1 MKTFRRLVNV
11 RGRVPRRALA
21 DVARREPLLFT
32 PGPLTTSHTTK
43 QAMQVDLGSRD
54 GGMVHA
60 VRDIRER
67 LLAMAHVSQ
76 DAGYECVLMQG
87 SGTFTV
93 ESVLGSVVPP
103 PSAGGRLLVLS
114 NGAYGE
120 RMVAMAQRLGI
131 AVDVARFGETD
142 PVDLAKVADALRA
155 CGGDVTHVAVVHH
168 ETTAGVL
175 NDIDAIGAAVR
186 AHAPSA
192 AFFVDAMSSFGAY
205 DVDLKASGVDYL
217 VSSANKLIE
226 GVPGFAFAL
235 CDRARL
241 EAEGGHARSLALDLR
256 AQWRGLE
263 ANGQFRFTP
272 PTHALLAFR
281 QALQEHAD
289 EGGVGARRARYE
301 ANCAVLTA
309 GMAELGFAPYVADA
323 HRGAIISTF
332 LFPDDARFD
341 FARFYAALAD
351 RGFVIYPGKLTEA
364 DCFRIGSIG
373 RIFPSDMRNLLAA
386 VRDALAEMGVAMP
399 VSLRAPAPAANA
411 PGALESCRT

>member
-1 MKTFRRLVNV
+1 MKLFRRLASA
-11 RGRVPRRALA
+11 RGSVPCRALA

-32 PGPLTTSHTTK
+32 PGPLTTSDSTK
-43 QAMQVDLGSRD
+43 QAMLVDLGSRD

-60 VRDIRER
+60 VRDIREK

-76 DAGYECVLMQG
+76 AAGYECVLMQG

-93 ESVLGSVVPP
+93 EAVLGSVIPP

-120 RMVAMAQRLGI
+120 RMATMAQRLGI

-142 PVDLAKVADALRA
+142 PVDPAKAADALRA
-155 CGGDVTHVAVVHH
+155 GGGGGGAFTHVAVVHH

-192 AFFVDAMSSFGAY
+192 AYVVDAMSSFGAY
-205 DVDLKASGVDYL
+205 DVDLAASGVHYL

-373 RIFPSDMRNLLAA
+373 RLFPSDMRNLLAA
-386 VRDALAEMGVAMP
+386 VRDALAEMGVATP
-399 VSLRAPAPAANA
+399 VSLRMPAAV
-411 PGALESCRT
+411 P